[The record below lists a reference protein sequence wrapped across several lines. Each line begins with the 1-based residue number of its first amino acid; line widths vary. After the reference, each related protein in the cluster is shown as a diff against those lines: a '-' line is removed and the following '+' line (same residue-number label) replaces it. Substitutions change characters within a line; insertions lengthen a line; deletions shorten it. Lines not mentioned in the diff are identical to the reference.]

1 MSSTTRNRSKPVV
14 WESYLRQRLLSH
26 NFWDDYFKIRL
37 NWNESGKDT
46 GYYSKGKMQA
56 VKHRR
61 VKEND
66 G

>member
-1 MSSTTRNRSKPVV
+1 MTSMIQKNT
-14 WESYLRQRLLSH
+14 

-46 GYYSKGKMQA
+46 GYYSKGKKQA
-56 VKHRR
+56 VKNRR
-61 VKEND
+61 AKEND

>member
-1 MSSTTRNRSKPVV
+1 MTSMTRKNS
-14 WESYLRQRLLSH
+14 

-46 GYYSKGKMQA
+46 GYYSKGKKQA
-56 VKHRR
+56 VRNRR
-61 VKEND
+61 IKEND